1 MPNLEKS
8 MSYILEFQYAKSCWG
23 YTIIPTSS
31 PRNSLRQS
39 ITVEDFAEA
48 NSVFIVI
55 TSAKILLMWLLCSKI
70 YIQFTIFNTYFLT
83 KLLFTNKRYHLHVL
97 EKCMY
102 VLQEVRS
109 MIYFQQF
116 IHPLS
121 LHWYGNGTSFA
132 FRSYIIIVTLSKSY
146 LYKFFFLSFFSVY
159 WASFFHICL
168 YFWTQIKHPK
178 LFLKQFLIWEK
189 STLHCTYITIFV

>member
-1 MPNLEKS
+1 MPKVVEVIP
-8 MSYILEFQYAKSCWG
+8 SYWLY
-23 YTIIPTSS
+23 IPSRSAS
-31 PRNSLRQS
+31 PRHSLRQS
-39 ITVEDFAEA
+39 TTVEDFAMA

-97 EKCMY
+97 EKCLY

-109 MIYFQQF
+109 MIYFRQF

-121 LHWYGNGTSFA
+121 LHWHGNGTSFA
-132 FRSYIIIVTLSKSY
+132 SRSYIIISTKFCKVTVLPVPK
-146 LYKFFFLSFFSVY
+146 KNKN
-159 WASFFHICL
+159 CD
-168 YFWTQIKHPK
+168 IKQK
-178 LFLKQFLIWEK
+178 LFI
-189 STLHCTYITIFV
+189 